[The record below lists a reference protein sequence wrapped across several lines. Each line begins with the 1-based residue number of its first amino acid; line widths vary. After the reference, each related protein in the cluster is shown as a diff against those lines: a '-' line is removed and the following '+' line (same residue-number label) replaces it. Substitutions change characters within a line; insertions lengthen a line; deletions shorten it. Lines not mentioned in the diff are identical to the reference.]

1 MKRETPTVHPL
12 WRLWSQLTLRRK
24 RQFLQLLCLM
34 VLASFAE
41 IISLGAVLPF
51 LAALTAPDKVV
62 THPLA
67 HYFFKLIGV
76 KDSAGV
82 FLPMTLLFAG
92 AVLFAGTVRLLL
104 LWVSTRFSLATGA
117 DLSFRAYENVLH
129 QPYEQHVM
137 RNSSEVIAVVALK
150 SNTVIFKIIQPVLN
164 LFSSVVIAV
173 AILAALVAINPYVAA
188 ATLGGFGA
196 IYGFIVYFVRRRVL
210 GDGQRISQES
220 TRVFKI
226 ISEGLGGI
234 RDVLIDGTQR
244 DCLSSYRSADSPLR
258 KAQGDSTLMS
268 QAPRYLTESLGMLF
282 IAGLAFLMAMQSD
295 ELSEVVPVLGAFAL
309 GAQRLLPILQQAY
322 SSWSHLQVG
331 RASLNDLL
339 ELLEI
344 QTTGIPAAD
353 VPTLLFQREIV
364 LDKVCFSYASRRDPV
379 IDGISLSIPCGS
391 VVGFVGRTGSGKST
405 LMDLIMGLLTP
416 SAGTM
421 SVDGVAIV
429 PENRYGWQRHIAH
442 VPQSIFLADR
452 SVADNI
458 ALGIRNAAPNPAR
471 LVDAAKHAQFDE
483 VVKQLPDNY
492 ETLIGE
498 AGVRLS
504 GGQRQRLG
512 IARALYKQT
521 DVLVLDEATSALDDS
536 TERALIQSIHGL
548 DRKVTVF
555 MVAHRLETLRHCDLI
570 VELEQGKVSWTG
582 SYAELMKR
590 KRHDEYV

>member
-1 MKRETPTVHPL
+1 M
-12 WRLWSQLTLRRK
+12 RLWAQLSLRRK
-24 RQFLQLLCLM
+24 RQVLQLLCLM

-51 LAALTAPDKVV
+51 LAALTAPYKVLA
-62 THPLA
+62 HPLGQ
-67 HYFFKLIGV
+67 YFFKWIGV
-76 KDSAGV
+76 TDAASV
-82 FLPMTLLFAG
+82 FLSMTLLFAV
-92 AVLFAGTVRLLL
+92 AVLFAGAVRLLL
-104 LWVSTRFSLATGA
+104 LWASTRFALAAGA
-117 DLSFRAYENVLH
+117 DLSFRAYDNVLH

-137 RNSSEVIAVVALK
+137 RNSSEVISVITLK
-150 SNTVIFKIIQPVLN
+150 SNTVIFKVIQPALT
-164 LFSSVVIAV
+164 LFSSVIIAV
-173 AILAALVAINPYVAA
+173 AILAALVAINPQVAA

-196 IYGFIVYFVRRRVL
+196 IYGLIVYFVRGRVL

-244 DCLSSYRSADSPLR
+244 DCLHSYRAADVPLR
-258 KAQGDSTLMS
+258 KAQADSTLVG
-268 QAPRYLTESLGMLF
+268 QAPRYLMESLGMLF
-282 IAGLAFLMAMQSD
+282 IAGLAFLMAMQSA

-309 GAQRLLPILQQAY
+309 GAQRLLPVLQQAY

-339 ELLEI
+339 GLLEI
-344 QTTGIPAAD
+344 QTTSIPASK

-364 LDKVCFSYASRRDPV
+364 LDNVCFSYVSSPEPV
-379 IDGISLSIPCGS
+379 LDGVSLSIPCGS

-405 LMDLIMGLLTP
+405 LIDLIMGLLTP
-416 SAGTM
+416 SAGTI

-429 PENRYGWQRHIAH
+429 SENRYGWQQHISH

-452 SVADNI
+452 SIADNI
-458 ALGIRNAAPNPAR
+458 ALGVSNAKPDPAR
-471 LVDAAKHAQFDE
+471 LVDAAKRAQLEE
-483 VVKQLPDNY
+483 VVKQLPDDY
-492 ETLIGE
+492 ATQIGE

-521 DVLVLDEATSALDDS
+521 DVLVLDEATSALDAA
-536 TERALIQSIHGL
+536 TERAVIQAIHGL
-548 DRKVTVF
+548 DRRVTMF
-555 MVAHRLETLRHCDLI
+555 MVAHRLDTLRYCDLI
-570 VELEQGKVSWTG
+570 VELDQGKVSWTG
-582 SYAELMKR
+582 SYAELIKR
-590 KRHDEYV
+590 KRHDEDA